1 MLGVPLQQTSVY
13 NTLSD
18 GSQEVLGQFYLS
30 CLFRIPPV
38 LQSVRKVGAKGSS
51 KSVLEKCAECLPRMS
66 SEGALEKYPMG
77 VYASRF
83 VLLECLRFSSCTY
96 RVSTLLA
103 VRSLS
108 AYASRFDL
116 SVGPT
121 TGFTSELALL
131 QQRKKKGKS
140 VLGKK

>member
-1 MLGVPLQQTSVY
+1 
-13 NTLSD
+13 
-18 GSQEVLGQFYLS
+18 
-30 CLFRIPPV
+30 
-38 LQSVRKVGAKGSS
+38 
-51 KSVLEKCAECLPRMS
+51 
-66 SEGALEKYPMG
+66 MG

-108 AYASRFDL
+108 AYDSRFDL

-140 VLGKK
+140 VLGKKQHSFSPGKWLLRLSFSRFQLPLVLVSLEVGVVLGRLTE